1 MFCLEYKL
9 NKIDTELRQMVNDST
24 KEGKVH
30 GNKETYKVDKDKKE
44 RNKKNYGEQLKKQ
57 LFKKNKKKII
67 VDAVKIKSV
76 KVDAFRDKESKNL
89 IRGRFLDTK
98 L

>member
-1 MFCLEYKL
+1 MEYKL